1 MANGLNGQ
9 EVSAGATSLP
19 SEADKTLSGTPK
31 VFTVKDDVGADYYQ
45 KFYPTK
51 A

>member
-9 EVSAGATSLP
+9 EILDKPRLTN
-19 SEADKTLSGTPK
+19 ETDKTLSGTPK
-31 VFTVKDDVGADYYQ
+31 VFTVKDDSGTEYYT
-45 KFYPTK
+45 KAYPTK

>member
-9 EVSAGATSLP
+9 AILDKPKLTNET
-19 SEADKTLSGTPK
+19 DKTLSGTPK
-31 VFTVKDDVGADYYQ
+31 VFTVKDDTGTEYYQ
-45 KFYPTK
+45 KWFPAK

>member
-9 EVSAGATSLP
+9 EILDKPRLTN
-19 SEADKTLSGTPK
+19 EADKTLSGTPK
-31 VFTVKDDVGADYYQ
+31 VFTVKDDTGAEYYH
-45 KFYPTK
+45 KCLPTK